1 MDTSKVTRRDALL
14 AAGKTAAGAAFL
26 SLLTPAHAQAPRD
39 KAATAPA
46 ASAPRPHDQV
56 PKTNQTSLGLYVTP
70 QEAYEMW
77 KARPDQVHVID
88 VRTFEEYIFVGH
100 AEMARNIPLVF
111 PKFKLPLGDKTPP
124 TPGKIPP
131 GCSGEPN
138 PEFLPAVKAKYAP
151 TDTLLMM
158 CSTGGRGAMA
168 ANALAKAGFK
178 NVYNI
183 INGLEGD
190 RVDDPGSVYHGKRMR
205 NGWKNCGLPWTYDFD
220 ADLMWASSGA

>member
-1 MDTSKVTRRDALL
+1 MNNPNLTRRDALL
-14 AAGKTAAGAAFL
+14 AAGKTAAGAALL
-26 SLLTPAHAQAPRD
+26 SLLTPRAEAAGE

-46 ASAPRPHDQV
+46 GSAAQSTGQV
-56 PKTNQTSLGLYVTP
+56 PKTNETTLGLYVTP
-70 QEAYEMW
+70 REAYEMW
-77 KARPDQVHVID
+77 KAKPDQVHVID

-111 PKFKLPLGDKTPP
+111 PKFKMPAGDKAPAA
-124 TPGKIPP
+124 PGKIPP

-138 PEFLPAVKAKYAP
+138 PEFLPAVKAKYDT

-168 ANALAKAGFK
+168 ANALAKAGFMK
-178 NVYNI
+178 VYNI
-183 INGLEGD
+183 VNGLEGD